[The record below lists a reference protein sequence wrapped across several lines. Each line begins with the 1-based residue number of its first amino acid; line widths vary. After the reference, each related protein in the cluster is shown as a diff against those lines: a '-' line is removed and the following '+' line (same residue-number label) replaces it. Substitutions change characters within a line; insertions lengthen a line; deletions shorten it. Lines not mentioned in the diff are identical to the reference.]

1 MLISEKLLAL
11 NYSICKMDISDCYE
25 EFIYNLL
32 VEMREELENSLT
44 PEERELYSDHDFESD
59 SIY

>member
-11 NYSICKMDISDCYE
+11 NYAICKMDISDCYE

-32 VEMREELENSLT
+32 VEMCEELENSRT
-44 PEERELYSDHDFESD
+44 PE
-59 SIY
+59 